1 MVFGD
6 TRKGGR
12 GFRKVCAL
20 LHLFPIM
27 KDKMFIVFVFF
38 TLSITVNAQKE
49 SASTDIENFPKVNL
63 TKDSLKVLHIGNSF
77 TENSTCYLSKMV
89 KAAGIDAKNMC
100 LYTCIRGGGSFSS
113 FINCWNDNDKIGYAI
128 SKVVGGVDLK
138 IASSATPY
146 DGSNLRKAF
155 TECKWDLIVIQQVSH
170 YSYLY
175 DLWNKDGAGG
185 HLQELINLIRT
196 YQPQA
201 AIGANLNHAS
211 YMLGNNTYYQFLRI
225 ADSYRQFCND
235 YGIDFVIPYGTAIQN
250 IRQSSINTTRYGFS
264 NPNDQHHLASGVGQY
279 VANAAYFTA
288 LITPRY
294 GVSIIGNSYRVS
306 ISDSQRNS
314 ANYPDEL
321 ISVTDENAYLCQK
334 SAVLAV
340 HDMFNI
346 NNPDNTSILTDGEA
360 YTNSSQLNNQKIF
373 YARTF
378 NNTKWQSLYIPFSMG
393 YDDWK
398 DEFDVAYING
408 IRQIDTNNDNIIDK
422 TIMDIEK
429 IEEGSLI
436 PNTPYLIKAKTIGKK
451 TITVN
456 DVSLYPAGEN
466 SIDCSTTIAKYTFT
480 GTYRTIPASVLLEN
494 EYYAMGG
501 DAIIMTNGNSGLNP
515 FRWYMKI
522 EARSSMYYS
531 VCNVSKAIAINV
543 VCEDETTGVEEL
555 RVIRDTYQ
563 DTQVPNDKLPI
574 YELNGRMVNENS
586 SKPGVYIKNRKK
598 IIIK

>member
-1 MVFGD
+1 MVF
-6 TRKGGR
+6 
-12 GFRKVCAL
+12 
-20 LHLFPIM
+20 
-27 KDKMFIVFVFF
+27 
-38 TLSITVNAQKE
+38 
-49 SASTDIENFPKVNL
+49 
-63 TKDSLKVLHIGNSF
+63 
-77 TENSTCYLSKMV
+77 
-89 KAAGIDAKNMC
+89 
-100 LYTCIRGGGSFSS
+100 
-113 FINCWNDNDKIGYAI
+113 
-128 SKVVGGVDLK
+128 
-138 IASSATPY
+138 
-146 DGSNLRKAF
+146 
-155 TECKWDLIVIQQVSH
+155 
-170 YSYLY
+170 
-175 DLWNKDGAGG
+175 
-185 HLQELINLIRT
+185 
-196 YQPQA
+196 
-201 AIGANLNHAS
+201 
-211 YMLGNNTYYQFLRI
+211 
-225 ADSYRQFCND
+225 
-235 YGIDFVIPYGTAIQN
+235 
-250 IRQSSINTTRYGFS
+250 
-264 NPNDQHHLASGVGQY
+264 
-279 VANAAYFTA
+279 
-288 LITPRY
+288 
-294 GVSIIGNSYRVS
+294 
-306 ISDSQRNS
+306 
-314 ANYPDEL
+314 
-321 ISVTDENAYLCQK
+321 
-334 SAVLAV
+334 
-340 HDMFNI
+340 
-346 NNPDNTSILTDGEA
+346 
-360 YTNSSQLNNQKIF
+360 
-373 YARTF
+373 
-378 NNTKWQSLYIPFSMG
+378 
-393 YDDWK
+393 
-398 DEFDVAYING
+398 
-408 IRQIDTNNDNIIDK
+408 RQIDTNNDNIIDK